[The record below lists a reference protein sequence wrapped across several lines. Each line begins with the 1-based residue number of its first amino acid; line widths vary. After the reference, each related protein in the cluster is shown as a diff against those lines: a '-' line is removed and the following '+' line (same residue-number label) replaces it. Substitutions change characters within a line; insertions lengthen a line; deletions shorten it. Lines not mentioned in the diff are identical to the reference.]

1 MSDAANGNSRKPPE
15 QISRQ
20 VKNSRLAK
28 FEGIIVSRER
38 IFDVVATIIT
48 AIFTVVLALST
59 VLLWKETKDLR
70 NFAEQQSEDMKAS
83 IAEAARSA
91 DAMRDVAKAVAAN
104 AEAANDTLALY
115 KNANIRQNRAYLMVE
130 LGGVVA
136 QNKETNYRFEVRM
149 TLQNVGNTPAYNVR
163 SNIHA
168 DLLPIPLPNDFQ
180 FPAFVPKISGTST
193 MGPHQSNF
201 FTAIANRIYSD
212 DEIHE
217 MEFGPNKQLYV
228 YGTITYEGAFGISR
242 KTNFC
247 QQVLWIKGGGFMS
260 YNVGKYNEAD

>member
-1 MSDAANGNSRKPPE
+1 MPGTDDGNVDKPREPLTRPNKSRF
-15 QISRQ
+15 
-20 VKNSRLAK
+20 SRL
-28 FEGIIVSRER
+28 EGVIVSRER
-38 IFDVVATIIT
+38 IFDVLATIIT

-70 NFAEQQSEDMKAS
+70 NFAQQQSEDMKAS
-83 IAEAARSA
+83 IAEAARAA

-115 KNANIRQNRAYLMVE
+115 KDANIRQNRAYLTVG

-136 QNKETNYRFEVRM
+136 QTKETNYRFEVRM

-163 SNIHA
+163 SNAHA

-180 FPAFVPKISGTST
+180 FPAFVPEISGTST

-212 DEIHE
+212 DEVHE

-228 YGTITYEGAFGISR
+228 YGTVTYEDAFGISR

-247 QQVLWIKGGGFMS
+247 QQVLWLKGGGFMS
-260 YNVGKYNEAD
+260 YNIGKYNEAD